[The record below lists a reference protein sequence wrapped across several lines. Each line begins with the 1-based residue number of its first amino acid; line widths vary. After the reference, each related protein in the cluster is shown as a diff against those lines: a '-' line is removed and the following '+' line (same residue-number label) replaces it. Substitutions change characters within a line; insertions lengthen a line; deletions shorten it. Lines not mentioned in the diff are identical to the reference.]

1 MSHVSAPPLSSSAAA
16 APLAKNTTERHLDGE
31 RESTDGADFT
41 AALADQLA
49 HADAIQAGRESEIAP
64 PDIESTPRAE
74 PGTADTGGEAIAL
87 VSLLAAQITAEG
99 GAHGP
104 ASPSAAPATLVARP
118 DNGTAPATSATLLP
132 DAAPAGATAPQA
144 SAAATSPL
152 LLTATRGSGEPALEG
167 LTSPQG
173 ERVAPQSHFHAPTP
187 QQSQPTAVLAAGIAA
202 TAEAAVEAIAPG
214 GDAAQAATA
223 SSALGHTMSAHR
235 GTVVDAS
242 TALRVDTAFAASRW
256 GEDVAQTVVW
266 LAGRNESRAELVLTP
281 PQLGKLEVTLSVSQ
295 GGETSAHFVSPSPQV
310 REALEQS
317 LARLREVFAAAGIS
331 LGQTSVSADSP
342 ARDQRHQSR
351 AGSGHRPYSVSATAL
366 STDPAALLAQRRG
379 LVDTFA

>member
-1 MSHVSAPPLSSSAAA
+1 MSHISAPSLSGSATA
-16 APLAKNTTERHLDGE
+16 APLAKNTAERHLDGE

-49 HADAIQAGRESEIAP
+49 HADAIQSGREAEIAP
-64 PDIESTPRAE
+64 PDIESAPRAD

-87 VSLLAAQITAEG
+87 ISLL
-99 GAHGP
+99 
-104 ASPSAAPATLVARP
+104 ARP

-132 DAAPAGATAPQA
+132 DAAPASATAPQA
-144 SAAATSPL
+144 GAPATSPL
-152 LLTATRGSGEPALEG
+152 PLTATRRSGESVLDG
-167 LTSPQG
+167 MTSPQG
-173 ERVAPQSHFHAPTP
+173 ERVAPQSHFHAPIP
-187 QQSQPTAVLAAGIAA
+187 QPSEPTAVLAAGIAA

-214 GDAAQAATA
+214 GDAAQVATA
-223 SSALGHTMSAHR
+223 SSALGQTVSAHR

-242 TALRVDTAFAASRW
+242 TALRVNAAFAAPRW
-256 GEDVAQTVVW
+256 GEDVAQKVVW

-295 GGETSAHFVSPSPQV
+295 SGETSAHFVSPSPQV

-342 ARDQRHQSR
+342 ARDHRHQNR
-351 AGSGHRPYSVSATAL
+351 AGSGHRPYSVPTTAL
-366 STDPAALLAQRRG
+366 SADPGALLAQRRG